1 VQVAHSISFPPRTAA
16 PVGPVVLATLGTRL
30 DPEAERVA
38 IDCALENG
46 TRLLLVNATTARCAP
61 RTPTV
66 PREEDYEA
74 VRGSAD
80 RAAARGIFTE
90 FLRVRTPHPARA
102 IVQIA
107 NERGAA
113 LLVLG
118 PERRRWWRMWRVR
131 RAARAIKRGTACL
144 VWLPS

>member
-1 VQVAHSISFPPRTAA
+1 M
-16 PVGPVVLATLGTRL
+16 LATLGSRL

-38 IDCALENG
+38 IESAFENC
-46 TRLLLVNATTARCAP
+46 TRLLLVNAVMARYAP
-61 RTPTV
+61 RTPTL

-80 RAAARGIFTE
+80 RAAEQGIFTE
-90 FLRVRTPHPARA
+90 LLRVRTPHPAKA
-102 IVQIA
+102 IVEIA

-118 PERRRWWRMWRVR
+118 PRRRSWWRMFRVR
-131 RAARAIKRGTACL
+131 RVARAIRRGTTCL